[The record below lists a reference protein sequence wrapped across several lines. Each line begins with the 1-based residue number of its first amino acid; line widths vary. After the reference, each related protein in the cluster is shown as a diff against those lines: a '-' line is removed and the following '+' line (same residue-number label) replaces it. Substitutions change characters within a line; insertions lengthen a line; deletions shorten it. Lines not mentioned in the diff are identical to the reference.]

1 LITPCATIHPLS
13 HGGQPATE
21 LETCID
27 KPLKSAQPCDESDIQ
42 FTNYLWLSVE
52 NVPLRRAELCW
63 IRELIFRAE
72 AIAKRVAKIK
82 GKMYLWLK
90 KNLEVYRGRGRASDR
105 AAERRPHRGRFH
117 QRGGIV
123 TVAIMIQS
131 RIRRKVR

>member
-27 KPLKSAQPCDESDIQ
+27 KPLKSAQPSDESDIQ
-42 FTNYLWLSVE
+42 LTEYLNLNWLSVE
-52 NVPLRRAELCW
+52 DVPLRRAELCW

-90 KNLEVYRGRGRASDR
+90 KNPEVYRGREEERVIAQQNADR
-105 AAERRPHRGRFH
+105 IVDDFIRE
-117 QRGGIV
+117 GG
-123 TVAIMIQS
+123 
-131 RIRRKVR
+131 